1 MSDSLF
7 HAWAASAEAH
17 ANRPLV
23 TAPGGVSLT
32 YAEVLGA
39 SARLASRLRR
49 LGLKPGERLAAQPA
63 KCPEMLILYLA
74 CLRVGGIYLPL
85 NPAYTAQELGYFLDN
100 ATPCMAVSAGPET
113 ALMRLARERGLTAL
127 TLGPGGAGTLLD
139 ALGAEQPA
147 VDAAVGLNSESLAA
161 ILYTSG
167 TTGRPKGAMLSHGNL
182 LSNARSL
189 ITAWRYTDRDILLH
203 ALPVFHTHGLFV
215 ACNVSGLTGARMH
228 FLERFDPEQ
237 VMRELPGCTTLMGV
251 PTFYTRLLAHPDFD
265 RAHTAH
271 LRLMVSGSAPLSPDT
286 HKAVEAST
294 GHSVLERYGMTEA
307 NMIASNPYEG
317 QRIAGSVGRPLPGIE
332 VRVVHREGGGVLPAN
347 HIGILEVRGPN
358 VFKGYWQ
365 MPEKTAEDLHADGF
379 FVTGDLGYIDES
391 GVIRIVGRE
400 KDLIICG
407 GYNVYPKEVEDC
419 LIALP
424 GVAEAAVFG
433 VPHPDLGEAVVAAI
447 VPTAGQH
454 LDPEAILQPLQEQ
467 LARYKQPRRLIS
479 LPHLP
484 RNVMGKVQKNLLRD
498 QYQGLF
504 SPTS

>member
-1 MSDSLF
+1 
-7 HAWAASAEAH
+7 
-17 ANRPLV
+17 
-23 TAPGGVSLT
+23 
-32 YAEVLGA
+32 
-39 SARLASRLRR
+39 
-49 LGLKPGERLAAQPA
+49 
-63 KCPEMLILYLA
+63 
-74 CLRVGGIYLPL
+74 
-85 NPAYTAQELGYFLDN
+85 
-100 ATPCMAVSAGPET
+100 
-113 ALMRLARERGLTAL
+113 
-127 TLGPGGAGTLLD
+127 
-139 ALGAEQPA
+139 
-147 VDAAVGLNSESLAA
+147 
-161 ILYTSG
+161 
-167 TTGRPKGAMLSHGNL
+167 MLSHGNL